1 MNGTPADS
9 PHEARSFCRMCIAAC
24 GVVLTIDQGCITAI
38 RGDRDHPISKGYA
51 CFKGLQAVEAHHG
64 AARQLHTLRRTVDGA
79 MQRVDTE
86 QALDDIVARLAAIIA
101 RDGPDAVALFR
112 GTAAFHNSTAFRMH
126 GEFLRALGSS
136 SLYTTLTIDQSAKY
150 IAAGRLG
157 SWHAGQVHVDDAG
170 VLLVFGC
177 NPLVSHSAGGMLVS
191 DPTRRLKAARAR
203 GLKLIVVDPRQT
215 ETAHHADIFCSRCR
229 VRTM

>member
-1 MNGTPADS
+1 MNEIKPEQV
-9 PHEARSFCRMCIAAC
+9 HEVKSFCRMCLAAC
-24 GVVLTIDQGCITAI
+24 GVVLTIDQGRIAGI
-38 RGDRDHPISKGYA
+38 RGDREHPISKGYA
-51 CFKGLQAVEAHHG
+51 CFKGLQAVDAHHG
-64 AARQLHTLRRTVDGA
+64 AARQLHTLKRAADGS
-79 MQRVDTE
+79 MQRVGTE
-86 QALDDIVARLAAIIA
+86 PALDDIAARLAAIIA

-157 SWHAGQVHVDDAG
+157 SWHAGQVHVDNSG

-177 NPLVSHSAGGMLVS
+177 NPLVSH
-191 DPTRRLKAARAR
+191 
-203 GLKLIVVDPRQT
+203 
-215 ETAHHADIFCSRCR
+215 
-229 VRTM
+229 